1 MLLINVSLIMKCFI
15 GELLLRKVTAF
26 FPFPL
31 PHLSGWSCMWGSSL
45 LPSLL
50 CSCWG
55 FGQGY
60 TFSDSAQFD
69 FQFSVPHPLILWAKN
84 SFWNRTPWHETC
96 FFFSIL
102 YLPMLSTN
110 SLPHCNS
117 YKSAWGG
124 ICQHCCS
131 GAVYLNSHSLSL
143 ELLLKTVSCFP
154 RIEAVINETWQFIVY
169 FSVTCCSFFSA
180 LMNSALSIFTSSEAV
195 LKEIPYVRTSL
206 KVLAMNTDVKVIYFS
221 GLACLLS

>member
-84 SFWNRTPWHETC
+84 SFWNYPCYPPILFRTVIPTNLPEEEYVSIAALAPCTWIPTLSLSGALVKNSVLFSSYWGCHKWDLTIYSLLFC
-96 FFFSIL
+96 YLLLIFFSS
-102 YLPMLSTN
+102 YELS
-110 SLPHCNS
+110 S
-117 YKSAWGG
+117 
-124 ICQHCCS
+124 
-131 GAVYLNSHSLSL
+131 
-143 ELLLKTVSCFP
+143 
-154 RIEAVINETWQFIVY
+154 
-169 FSVTCCSFFSA
+169 
-180 LMNSALSIFTSSEAV
+180 
-195 LKEIPYVRTSL
+195 
-206 KVLAMNTDVKVIYFS
+206 
-221 GLACLLS
+221 

>member
-26 FPFPL
+26 FPFPF

-69 FQFSVPHPLILWAKN
+69 FQFSVPHPLILWAKS
-84 SFWNRTPWHETC
+84 SFWNRTLWHETC

-110 SLPHCNS
+110 SLPHYNS

-131 GAVYLNSHSLSL
+131 GTVYLNSHSLSGAL
-143 ELLLKTVSCFP
+143 VKNSVLFSSYWGCHKWDLTIYSLLFCYLLLIFFQLLWTQLLASLHLLKQSWKKFLTWELL
-154 RIEAVINETWQFIVY
+154 
-169 FSVTCCSFFSA
+169 
-180 LMNSALSIFTSSEAV
+180 
-195 LKEIPYVRTSL
+195 
-206 KVLAMNTDVKVIYFS
+206 
-221 GLACLLS
+221 

>member
-1 MLLINVSLIMKCFI
+1 MVGPVCEAHPYYPVCFVPVGVLVKDTPFQIQHSLISNFLFPTHWFC
-15 GELLLRKVTAF
+15 GRKVVF
-26 FPFPL
+26 EIEL
-31 PHLSGWSCMWGSSL
+31 PDMKPVSS
-45 LPSLL
+45 
-50 CSCWG
+50 
-55 FGQGY
+55 
-60 TFSDSAQFD
+60 
-69 FQFSVPHPLILWAKN
+69 
-84 SFWNRTPWHETC
+84 
-96 FFFSIL
+96 FSIL

-195 LKEIPYVRTSL
+195 LKEIPYMRTSL

-221 GLACLLS
+221 VLACLLS